1 MWRRLRDSLSRI
13 FIATALISS
22 LSALAFFSSMKQ
34 SQLSSVQEI
43 QSPNNVSNLLDR
55 NSARTVQKSRNSAV
69 NIMSISEDGYISSS
83 SGTYFTSGE
92 RHYVITVGHGIV
104 SDCDSVRILSGR
116 QMSECVDMKIID
128 RQIDYAIMEVEPIYN
143 REPIRLPRDY
153 PIDREWSSE
162 LAIQRTVYYTG
173 YPNGMGPLTFGG
185 EIAGHDTSENIYMHS
200 FAWPG
205 SSGSGVFSESGKL
218 IGIIIA
224 ISVGA
229 TEYGVDV
236 LEDMVIVIPLYKI
249 DWSML

>member
-1 MWRRLRDSLSRI
+1 M
-13 FIATALISS
+13 
-22 LSALAFFSSMKQ
+22 
-34 SQLSSVQEI
+34 SV
-43 QSPNNVSNLLDR
+43 
-55 NSARTVQKSRNSAV
+55 
-69 NIMSISEDGYISSS
+69 SEDGYISSS
-83 SGTYFTSGE
+83 SGTYFTVEE

-104 SDCDSVRILSGR
+104 GDCTSIRILSGR
-116 QMSECVDMKIID
+116 AMTECIEMKVVDT
-128 RQIDYAIMEVEPIYN
+128 QIDYAIMQVEPIVD

-153 PIDREWSSE
+153 PVGNAWADQ
-162 LAIQRTVYYTG
+162 LAIQGTVYYTG

-185 EIAGHDTSENIYMHS
+185 EIAGHDRNENIYIHS

-229 TEYGVDV
+229 TEYGIDV

-249 DWSML
+249 NWNVLQ